1 MPRIRS
7 RISATIYIENQKKVK
22 RQPLV
27 LFIMLV
33 LR

>member
-7 RISATIYIENQKKVK
+7 RISATIYIENQEVK
-22 RQPLV
+22 RQPPV